1 MDENWTLGYIL
12 KEDGIV
18 KFEEI
23 RPLSVKEWKKYSN
36 SLDEI
41 YKIDEEIALFHMIYI
56 NYLDF
61 DQYLK
66 YIISSLH
73 DGRSPQS
80 KIKTHVNNLNC
91 KLNNFL
97 SSIKLF
103 LDHFERRLKDD
114 YGKESEE
121 IELFKR
127 ETSRLYDTYFSY
139 RFLYHLRNYIQHRN
153 VAISK
158 LEIYEDENNTHLL
171 VALTRDK
178 LLSDYKW
185 KNEVKQDLMAQDE
198 YIEIFHLM
206 SEMLDNLKKLTR
218 LLIKDELSKIKTS
231 LNYIITL
238 MNEIGNPWPIIFD
251 HTEDKISYSEFPLET
266 IHFINYIIN

>member
-1 MDENWTLGYIL
+1 M
-12 KEDGIV
+12 
-18 KFEEI
+18 
-23 RPLSVKEWKKYSN
+23 
-36 SLDEI
+36 
-41 YKIDEEIALFHMIYI
+41 
-56 NYLDF
+56 
-61 DQYLK
+61 K

-121 IELFKR
+121 VELFKR

-158 LEIYEDENNTHLL
+158 VEIHEDENNTYLL
-171 VALTRDK
+171 VALTRDQ
-178 LLSDYKW
+178 LLSDYRW
-185 KNEVKQDLMAQDE
+185 KTDVKQDLISQEE

-218 LLIKDELSKIKTS
+218 LLINDELSKIKTS

-238 MNEIGNPWPIIFD
+238 MNEIGNPWPIIFH
-251 HTEDKISYSEFPLET
+251 HTDDKINYSEFPLEI
-266 IHFINYIIN
+266 IHFINYIII